1 MLFGHDGSRAFALQT
16 VEQQGL
22 VLAELELGFQVGA
35 ALIAVIARITHSKE
49 TSITIYDVLEV
60 V

>member
-35 ALIAVIARITHSKE
+35 ALIAVIVRIAHSKN
-49 TSITIYDVLEV
+49 SYYNIRRP
-60 V
+60 